1 MKYRLVAL
9 DLDGTLINS
18 QMKIQRE
25 TIEAVQQVR
34 EQGVKV
40 MLVTGRHHVAAY
52 PYWDQLKLEL
62 PAVCCNGTYIYDYQ
76 AGRALATNPLSK
88 AQAHQLLRI
97 SREHGIYSMVYVGD
111 AMAYETRSHHRK
123 LLMDWAEAQT
133 ERVRPRFR
141 QVDRFENLI
150 DEVETVWKFDTASDD
165 VPALRAFEQDIRTT
179 MGLSCEWSSDN
190 SMDVVQ
196 RGNSKG
202 SRLAEWVAQ
211 QGIDPME
218 VIAFGDHRNDIG
230 MLELVGM
237 GVAMGNADP
246 IVKTSANFVTGSN
259 DETGIADAL
268 YRFVLQGA

>member
-1 MKYRLVAL
+1 MNYRLVAL

-18 QMKIQRE
+18 QMQIQRE
-25 TIEAVQQVR
+25 TIEAITQVR
-34 EQGVKV
+34 KHGVKV

-52 PYWDQLKLEL
+52 PYWDQLKLEW
-62 PAVCCNGTYIYDYQ
+62 PAVCCNGTYLYDYQ
-76 AGRALATNPLSK
+76 VGCALEKNPLSK
-88 AQAHQLLRI
+88 AQAHQLLWI
-97 SREHGIYSMVYVGD
+97 SRKHGIYCMVYVDD

-123 LLMDWAEAQT
+123 SLMDWAAT
-133 ERVRPRFR
+133 LKERVRPRFR
-141 QVDRFENLI
+141 QVDRFEDLI

-165 VPALRAFEQDIRTT
+165 IPALRAFEQDIQTT

-202 SRLAEWVAQ
+202 ARLAEWVAQ
-211 QGIDPME
+211 HGIDPVE

-246 IVKTSANFVTGSN
+246 IVKASADFITGSN
-259 DETGIADAL
+259 DGTGIADAL
-268 YRFVLQGA
+268 NRFVL